1 MRATLQCLAV
11 VAALA
16 IPAAADEPTH
26 HILSTQTT
34 HIAGFVR
41 TDWTVQVGSQPI
53 NRFHMH
59 RVVAGDGEPPS
70 GEPSRGVLLL
80 LPPLGN
86 GFNFFEV
93 DENGDYRH
101 SFVAFFASRG
111 FEVWGYSP
119 RTTGLTAGVC
129 QSGAID
135 CSPMAH
141 WGLQAVVDDAAFIRE
156 RIERSHD
163 HHLPV
168 FVGGFSLGAMTTIA
182 TINAHPGDY
191 DGAMVLE
198 GALYAADPGIA
209 ALNAGFCSGLEAQL
223 AAGQIFDDTSLPGI
237 RRIAQLA
244 GSDPHGPTPLP
255 GFPPGTTNH
264 QVLVFVLGVPQAG
277 PLWPTPNFV
286 RCAGS
291 VSEDRFFYS
300 TDARVIAHSVL
311 FYDYTDLLTIRDISC
326 GLGGERTFTGN
337 LGAYR
342 APIYLLAGGLG
353 FLAQENDLAHLLGST
368 DVTRN
373 FVSVFGHADHWF
385 SANHREILEGDVL
398 HWLER
403 VQPEE

>member
-1 MRATLQCLAV
+1 MRVTLLCLAV
-11 VAALA
+11 AATLA
-16 IPAAADEPTH
+16 VPATASGAGYQ
-26 HILSTQTT
+26 IVGTQVTR
-34 HIAGFVR
+34 IGGFVR
-41 TDWTVQVGSQPI
+41 TDWTVQVGSEPI
-53 NRFHMH
+53 NRFLMH
-59 RVVAGDGEPPS
+59 RVVGRHGEGEPERES
-70 GEPSRGVLLL
+70 HGALLL

-86 GFNFFEV
+86 GFNFYEV
-93 DENGDYRH
+93 DENGVYDR

-119 RTTGLTAGVC
+119 RTTGLKAGAC

-156 RIERSHD
+156 RIEETRSRE
-163 HHLPV
+163 LPV
-168 FVGGFSLGAMTTIA
+168 VVGGFSLGAMSTIA
-182 TINAHPGDY
+182 TINAHPRDY

-198 GALYAADPGIA
+198 GALFAADPPIA
-209 ALNAGFCSGLEAQL
+209 AMNAGFCSGLEAQI

-237 RRIAQLA
+237 RRITQLA
-244 GSDPHGPTPLP
+244 AADPHGPTPLP

-264 QVLVFVLGVPQAG
+264 QVLVFVLAVPQAG

-291 VSEDRFFYS
+291 VPEDRFFYS

-326 GLGGERTFTGN
+326 SLGGERTFTGN

-342 APIYLLAGGLG
+342 APIYLMAGGLG
-353 FLAQENDLAHLLGST
+353 FLAQENDLVRLLSST
-368 DVTRN
+368 DVARN
-373 FVSVFGHADHWF
+373 FVPAFGHADHWF
-385 SANHREILEGDVL
+385 SANHREILEEDVL
-398 HWLER
+398 HWLSRLHQED
-403 VQPEE
+403 